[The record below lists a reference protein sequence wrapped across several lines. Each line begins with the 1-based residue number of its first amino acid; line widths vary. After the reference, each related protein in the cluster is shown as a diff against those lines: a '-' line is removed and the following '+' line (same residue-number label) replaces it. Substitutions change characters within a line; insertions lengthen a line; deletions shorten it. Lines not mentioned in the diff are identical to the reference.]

1 MSPHI
6 KCLIVNRDPD
16 LQLKLLAQLNAH
28 KEVQVLATV
37 ETFAAAAPLCR
48 TLAPD
53 LIFLDQALTEAETFA
68 ALPPVV
74 VPPLIVALVTDEKEA
89 IAALESHAI
98 DYLLKPY
105 TPQRLSQTIAKV
117 RIHLAGRAVLS
128 SEPLPPVTL
137 LVKAFK
143 VAGSSAPLLMK
154 LANISVIKAEGDYC
168 RITQD
173 QGAPHIIRRTLLAW
187 VKQLADSTFFRLD
200 RFTLINLA
208 HVVSYRR
215 TSREHAR
222 LRIKGLKEPLLI
234 GRRAILRL
242 DQEYKARPP
251 QFRVG

>member
-1 MSPHI
+1 MSPPL
-6 KCLIVNRDPD
+6 KCLIVDSDPVSR
-16 LQLKLLAQLNAH
+16 LQLLAQLDAH

-37 ETFAAAAPLCR
+37 ETVPAAIPFCL

-53 LIFLDQALTEAETFA
+53 LIFLDQAPEAEKLA

-74 VPPLIVALVTDEKEA
+74 APPLIVALATHEKAA

-98 DYLLKPY
+98 DFLLKPY
-105 TPQRLSQTIAKV
+105 TPLRLSQTIAKV

-128 SEPLPPVTL
+128 SEPPPPVTM
-137 LVKAFK
+137 LVEAFK
-143 VAGSSAPLLMK
+143 VAGSSAPLLIK

-200 RFTLINLA
+200 RFTLINLM

-251 QFRVG
+251 QFRAD